1 MILNDS
7 LFQIYNNLIEIV
19 FIFMKYILV
28 LILIIIGILTL
39 LRLRG
44 IYLNKKIYNT
54 TEIKNQDPLNQ
65 IRLILGFSYIF
76 LGIGILFNYLIY
88 FMIWILDPL
97 PDRIAFFLL
106 NKIVEIQNS
115 LNLDIVTPDSLNI
128 INLIFN
134 FLSFLFFF
142 ELLLSVWYLI
152 HNNKVINNPRGA
164 FIGIISSL
172 IGCVLFGFTAFMP
185 HFL

>member
-1 MILNDS
+1 
-7 LFQIYNNLIEIV
+7 
-19 FIFMKYILV
+19 MKYGLV

-44 IYLNKKIYNT
+44 IYLKKKIYNT
-54 TEIKNQDPLNQ
+54 TEMKNQDFLNQ

-88 FMIWILDPL
+88 FMMWILDPL
-97 PDRIAFFLL
+97 PDRVAFFLI

-115 LNLDIVTPDSLNI
+115 LNLDFLTPDSLNL

-142 ELLLSVWYLI
+142 ELLLSVWYML
-152 HNNKVINNPRGA
+152 HSYKLINNPKVA
-164 FIGIISSL
+164 FLGIISGL
-172 IGCVLFGFTAFMP
+172 IGCILFGFTAFMP
-185 HFL
+185 YFL